1 MPEDAEWERR
11 RGGSHVPRLRHPWGR
26 EQSPGGARV
35 AAEALSFPGRVTRM
49 SASCTPRGGGLGTWK
64 ELLDGTS
71 FSSRRGFGCRSRSQ
85 DRSRIPEAG
94 WGEWQP

>member
-35 AAEALSFPGRVTRM
+35 AAEALSFLGRVTRM
-49 SASCTPRGGGLGTWK
+49 SASCTPQGGGLGT
-64 ELLDGTS
+64 
-71 FSSRRGFGCRSRSQ
+71 
-85 DRSRIPEAG
+85 
-94 WGEWQP
+94 